1 MIEDEAENCTNA
13 IIFCNRKTDVDVVA
27 KSMKKYGLD
36 AAPIHGDLEQSKR
49 METLDRFRS
58 GTLRFLVASDVAA
71 RGLDVPNVSH
81 VFNYDVPS
89 HAEDYVHR
97 IGRTGRAGKPGTAMM
112 ICVSKDEKNFADI
125 ERLVK
130 AEIPRMKHRMG
141 SEETIPKIKDLEN
154 KPTQKSTRASRSS
167 GEDTSRTKTPEAQ
180 KTQLNEIKPRTKQDN
195 DPKKIVK
202 TKEYEKIK
210 TESLS
215 DRGLPDFIALSFVER
230 MGADGET
237 TLANQKSEPVVPDLK
252 EPKLNEI
259 STEHEVVD
267 NQISDVEKITLL

>member
-1 MIEDEAENCTNA
+1 
-13 IIFCNRKTDVDVVA
+13 
-27 KSMKKYGLD
+27 MKKYGLD

-154 KPTQKSTRASRSS
+154 KPTQKSTRARRSS